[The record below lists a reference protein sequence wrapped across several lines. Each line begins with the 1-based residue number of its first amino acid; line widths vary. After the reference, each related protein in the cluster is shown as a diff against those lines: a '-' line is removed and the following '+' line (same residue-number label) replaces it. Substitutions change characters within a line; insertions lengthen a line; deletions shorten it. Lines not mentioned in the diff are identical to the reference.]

1 MGDSQGDKLEGI
13 CRGDKFTH
21 VNEKIYVVMKTLS
34 GVGHVMNSNMA
45 NMVYVGEHCT

>member
-21 VNEKIYVVMKTLS
+21 VNEKNLCCHEDVVGCRPCYEQQHGQH
-34 GVGHVMNSNMA
+34 GVRW
-45 NMVYVGEHCT
+45 